1 MDFFTGLGKRFSDAA
16 KTVSEKTKTGVES
29 TKLSI
34 EQKAKQTE
42 ISRLYEKL
50 GETFYT
56 SKGEAVELAEIVE
69 QLDAL
74 HADVARLSEQID
86 KVNNVRRCPS
96 CGQSQ
101 PRGARF
107 CAQCGTAMPEDPVE
121 PDPEAVVAEEPE
133 DEQACACPD
142 CGAELDADAKF
153 CTVCGKDLTGG
164 EPEPEEAAEDVV
176 EIHLPEE
183 PSEEETSEE

>member
-42 ISRLYEKL
+42 IARLYEKL

-86 KVNNVRRCPS
+86 KVNNVRRCRDRLNANS
-96 CGQSQ
+96 MMQ
-101 PRGARF
+101 RR
-107 CAQCGTAMPEDPVE
+107 
-121 PDPEAVVAEEPE
+121 
-133 DEQACACPD
+133 
-142 CGAELDADAKF
+142 
-153 CTVCGKDLTGG
+153 
-164 EPEPEEAAEDVV
+164 
-176 EIHLPEE
+176 
-183 PSEEETSEE
+183 